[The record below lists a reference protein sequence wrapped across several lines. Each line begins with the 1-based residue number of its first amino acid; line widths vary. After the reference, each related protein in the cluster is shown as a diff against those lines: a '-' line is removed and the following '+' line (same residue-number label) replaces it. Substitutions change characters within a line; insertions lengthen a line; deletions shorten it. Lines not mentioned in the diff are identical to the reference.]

1 MDTDAPSGTVT
12 MLFTDIES
20 STRLLRQL
28 GDRYGDLLR
37 DHQDLLRAV
46 AASHGGRVVDAQGD
60 ALFFAFPTSKAALLA
75 GVEAQRQL
83 AGHAWPDDVRVRVRM
98 GMHTGEPALSSDGYL
113 GIDVVNAARIC
124 SAAHGG
130 QLIVSESTRALARS
144 DPPPEIR
151 FRDLGEFTLAGLDEP
166 QRLYQVESEGLADSF
181 PPLRINA
188 PEPPSV
194 ATIEGRADELND
206 RIDAF
211 VMSHVEA
218 TLERAL
224 GSVAS
229 REIPQPPAGH
239 APRPTAGDD
248 PDRPP
253 AGELMKLSIVG
264 LVSLLLLVVVIAVSV
279 LVIRALF

>member
-1 MDTDAPSGTVT
+1 

-20 STRLLRQL
+20 STKLLRQL
-28 GDRYGDLLR
+28 GDRYGNLLR
-37 DHQDLLRAV
+37 DHRDLLRSV
-46 AASHGGRVVDAQGD
+46 AASHGGRVVDTQGD
-60 ALFFAFPTSKAALLA
+60 AFFFAFPTSKAALLA

-83 AGHAWPDDVRVRVRM
+83 AAHAWPDDVRVRVRM

-113 GIDVVNAARIC
+113 GIDVVNTARIC

-144 DPPPEIR
+144 DPPAEIR
-151 FRDLGEFTLAGLDEP
+151 FRDLGEFTLAGLDER
-166 QRLYQVESEGLADSF
+166 QRLYQVESEGLVDSF
-181 PPLRINA
+181 PPLRTNE

-194 ATIEGRADELND
+194 ATIEGRADELSD

-211 VMSHVEA
+211 VTSHVEA

-224 GSVAS
+224 GSVSS
-229 REIPQPPAGH
+229 RESPSPPAGH
-239 APRPTAGDD
+239 APPPADHD
-248 PDRPP
+248 LDRPP

-264 LVSLLLLVVVIAVSV
+264 LVTLLLFV
-279 LVIRALF
+279 LVIAACVFVIRAVI

>member
-1 MDTDAPSGTVT
+1 
-12 MLFTDIES
+12 MLFTDIEG
-20 STRLLRQL
+20 STQLLRQL

-37 DHQDLLRAV
+37 DHQGLLREV
-46 AASHGGRVVDAQGD
+46 AASHGGRVVDTQGD
-60 ALFFAFPTSKAALLA
+60 AFFFAFPTSKAALLA
-75 GVEAQRQL
+75 GVDAQRRL
-83 AGHAWPDDVRVRVRM
+83 ATQAWPDDVHVRVRM

-166 QRLYQVESEGLADSF
+166 QRLYQVESAGLVDSF
-181 PPLRINA
+181 PPLRTNQ

-194 ATIEGRADELND
+194 ATIEGRADELSA
-206 RIDAF
+206 RIDAA
-211 VMSHVEA
+211 VTSHVES

-224 GSVAS
+224 SGGAETDES
-229 REIPQPPAGH
+229 P
-239 APRPTAGDD
+239 
-248 PDRPP
+248 PP
-253 AGELMKLSIVG
+253 AGEIMKLTIVG
-264 LVSLLLLVVVIAVSV
+264 LLSLLLFVVVLAVCV
-279 LVIRALF
+279 LVIRAVI